1 MKTIFYYFP
10 IEGVKNKAGNAT
22 LTFDWFKKKFR
33 LPIDLNYFH
42 ELNSFEEVESFE
54 VPYIK
59 YMIDLTDDEILWQGQ
74 VEVIIRQKSMKDG
87 EIIRILLCE
96 IKKSL

>member
-1 MKTIFYYFP
+1 MKTIYYYFP
-10 IEGVKNKAGNAT
+10 VEGAKNKAGNAT

-33 LPIDLNYFH
+33 LPLDMNYFH
-42 ELNSFEEVESFE
+42 EINYIEEGESFE

-59 YMIDLTDDEILWQGQ
+59 DIIALTDDEILWQGQ
-74 VEVIIRQKSMKDG
+74 VEAIIRQKSMKDG
-87 EIIRILLCE
+87 EIIRILLYE